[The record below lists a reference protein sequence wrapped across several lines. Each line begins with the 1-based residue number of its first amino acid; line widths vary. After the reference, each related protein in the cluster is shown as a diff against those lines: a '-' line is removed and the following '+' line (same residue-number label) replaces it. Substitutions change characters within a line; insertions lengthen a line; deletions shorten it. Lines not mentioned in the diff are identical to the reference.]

1 MNISSWLFIFDF
13 ALIFY
18 VLGATFLEGFVNYR
32 TWHLI
37 GAADFKA
44 YHQAVSQRIL
54 AFLVAPHSLTLVLT
68 FLLLWWRPKPISSWS
83 VWLSLALNL
92 VPVVVTIVSQVPIQ
106 LEFDRKGPSIPSLQ
120 RLIRLEWLR
129 SVPHSLN
136 AILFL
141 WMMSLALA
149 TGSCFRGAACGV

>member
-1 MNISSWLFIFDF
+1 
-13 ALIFY
+13 
-18 VLGATFLEGFVNYR
+18 LGATFIEGFVNYR

-37 GAADFKA
+37 GAAEFRA
-44 YHQAVSQRIL
+44 HHQAVSPRIL

-68 FLLLWWRPKPISSWS
+68 FLLLWWRPEPIPQWS
-83 VWLSLALNL
+83 VWLSLALNV

-106 LEFDRKGPSIPSLQ
+106 LEFDRKGLSLPSLE
-120 RLIRLEWLR
+120 RLIRMEWLR

-141 WMMSLALA
+141 WMMSQILEACS
-149 TGSCFRGAACGV
+149 SCVRQFSACQGMKL